1 MRLPIASDID
11 SRDGA
16 SAKDERLTN
25 MLGEDNNGQQMAT
38 LRPGLAT
45 IATASGAGGGAVNF
59 NDVLISVYGTT
70 LGFGPTPST
79 IGTVVAGSYDF
90 CQSPL

>member
-1 MRLPIASDID
+1 MRLPLASEID
-11 SRDGA
+11 SRDGT
-16 SAKDERLTN
+16 SSKDERLTN
-25 MLGEDNNGQQMAT
+25 VLQEDEEGVVLAA

-59 NDVLISVYGTT
+59 NDVLITVYGTT
-70 LGFGPTPST
+70 LGSGATPST
-79 IGTVVAGSYDF
+79 ISTVVAGSYDF

>member
-1 MRLPIASDID
+1 MRLNLASDID

-25 MLGEDNNGQQMAT
+25 MLGEDNNGQQMAA
-38 LRPGLAT
+38 LRPGLSTA
-45 IATASGAGGGAVNF
+45 ATASGAGGGAVNF

>member
-1 MRLPIASDID
+1 MRLPLAFEID
-11 SRDGA
+11 SRDGV

-25 MLGEDNNGQQMAT
+25 MLGEDDEGIQLT
-38 LRPGLAT
+38 VLRPGLAT
-45 IATASGAGGGAVNF
+45 IATASGAGGGEVNF
-59 NDVLISVYGTT
+59 NDVLITEFGTA

>member
-1 MRLPIASDID
+1 MRLPLVPEID
-11 SRDGA
+11 SRDG
-16 SAKDERLTN
+16 SSNKDERMTN
-25 MLGEDNNGQQMAT
+25 MLSETDEGVTLAV

-45 IATASGAGGGAVNF
+45 IATASGAGCGEVNF
-59 NDVLISVYGTT
+59 NDVLITVYGTT
-70 LGFGPTPST
+70 LGFGTTPST

>member
-1 MRLPIASDID
+1 MRLPLASEID
-11 SRDGA
+11 SRDGV
-16 SAKDERLTN
+16 SDKDERLTN
-25 MLGEDNNGQQMAT
+25 VLSETDDGVT
-38 LRPGLAT
+38 LAVVRPGLAA
-45 IATASGAGGGAVNF
+45 IATSSGAGGGAVNF

>member
-1 MRLPIASDID
+1 MRLTLTSDID
-11 SRDGA
+11 SRDGG
-16 SAKDERLTN
+16 SNRDERLTN
-25 MLGEDNNGQQMAT
+25 MLGEDDEGIQLT
-38 LRPGLAT
+38 VLRPGLAT

-59 NDVLISVYGTT
+59 NDVLITVYGTT
-70 LGFGPTPST
+70 LGSGSTPST

>member
-1 MRLPIASDID
+1 MRLPLTSDID
-11 SRDGA
+11 SRDGV

-25 MLGEDNNGQQMAT
+25 MLGEDDEGVTLAT

-59 NDVLISVYGTT
+59 NDVIISVYGTT
-70 LGFGPTPST
+70 LGHGTTPST
-79 IGTVVAGSYDF
+79 IGTVVSGSYDF

>member
-1 MRLPIASDID
+1 MRLPLASEID

-16 SAKDERLTN
+16 SNKDERLTN
-25 MLGEDNNGQQMAT
+25 VLQENDEGVVFAA

-90 CQSPL
+90 CASPL

>member
-1 MRLPIASDID
+1 MRLELASDID
-11 SRDGA
+11 SRDGV

-59 NDVLISVYGTT
+59 NDVLITVYGTT
-70 LGFGPTPST
+70 LGHGATPST
-79 IGTVVAGSYDF
+79 ISTVLAGSYDF

>member
-1 MRLPIASDID
+1 MRLPCVPDID
-11 SRDGA
+11 SRDGT
-16 SAKDERLTN
+16 SSKDERLTN
-25 MLGEDNNGQQMAT
+25 MLSEDNNGQQMAV

-45 IATASGAGGGAVNF
+45 IATASGAGGGEVNF

-70 LGFGPTPST
+70 LGSGSTPST

-90 CQSPL
+90 CASPL

>member
-11 SRDGA
+11 SRDGV

-45 IATASGAGGGAVNF
+45 IAAASGAGGGEVNF
-59 NDVLISVYGTT
+59 NDVLITVYGTT
-70 LGFGPTPST
+70 LGFGTTPST

>member
-59 NDVLISVYGTT
+59 NDVLITVFGTT
-70 LGFGPTPST
+70 LGSGSTPST
-79 IGTVVAGSYDF
+79 NGTVVAGSYDF

>member
-1 MRLPIASDID
+1 MRLPVVESLL
-11 SRDGA
+11 SRDGVVN
-16 SAKDERLTN
+16 KDARMTN
-25 MLGEDNNGQQMAT
+25 ALAEDDEGVTLAV

-70 LGFGPTPST
+70 LGFGTTPST

-90 CQSPL
+90 AASPL

>member
-1 MRLPIASDID
+1 MRLNLASEID

-16 SAKDERLTN
+16 SNKDERLTN
-25 MLGEDNNGQQMAT
+25 VLGEDNNGHQMAT
-38 LRPGLAT
+38 VRPGLAT

-59 NDVLISVYGTT
+59 NDVLITVFGTT
-70 LGFGPTPST
+70 LGSGATPST
-79 IGTVVAGSYDF
+79 ISTVVAGSYDF

>member
-1 MRLPIASDID
+1 MRRPIASDID

>member
-59 NDVLISVYGTT
+59 NDVLITVYGTT
-70 LGFGPTPST
+70 LGSGSTPST
-79 IGTVVAGSYDF
+79 IATVVAGSYDF

>member
-90 CQSPL
+90 WQSPL